1 MSDPLFYHIDNG
13 EPKTHRLKCLVD
25 GEVKVIWELESID
38 LVNHKIH
45 LHNLN
50 NWRKNKDPGVT
61 YEIEVM

>member
-38 LVNHKIH
+38 LVNETIDHY
-45 LHNLN
+45 NLAD
-50 NWRKNKDPGVT
+50 NKDPGVT

>member
-1 MSDPLFYHIDNG
+1 MTAPLFYHIDNG
-13 EPKTHRLKCLVD
+13 EPKTHRLKCLID

-45 LHNLN
+45 LHNLAD
-50 NWRKNKDPGVT
+50 NKDPGVT

>member
-1 MSDPLFYHIDNG
+1 MTAPLFYHIDNG

-38 LVNHKIH
+38 LVNETIDHY
-45 LHNLN
+45 NLAD
-50 NWRKNKDPGVT
+50 NKDPGVT